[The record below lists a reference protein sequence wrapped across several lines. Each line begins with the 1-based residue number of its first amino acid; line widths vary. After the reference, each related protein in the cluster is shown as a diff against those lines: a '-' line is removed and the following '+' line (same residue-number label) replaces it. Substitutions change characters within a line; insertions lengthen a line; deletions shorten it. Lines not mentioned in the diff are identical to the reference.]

1 MDRTCAAWKWA
12 NERAARM
19 ACGVQCARSMAND
32 EMKKLWRVCEQDETR
47 RELLWLRA
55 QEKEDAESIESLER
69 VDPGLRERMRAFMAE
84 TRPDLIEDPR
94 QRRKAFARLWHERF
108 ESA

>member
-1 MDRTCAAWKWA
+1 
-12 NERAARM
+12 M
-19 ACGVQCARSMAND
+19 ADA
-32 EMKKLWRVCEQDETR
+32 EMRRLWRVCEQDETR

-69 VDPGLRERMRAFMAE
+69 VDPELRARMRAFMAE
-84 TRPDLIEDPR
+84 RRPDLIEDPR

>member
-1 MDRTCAAWKWA
+1 
-12 NERAARM
+12 M
-19 ACGVQCARSMAND
+19 ADA
-32 EMKKLWRVCEQDETR
+32 EMKRLWRVCQHDETR

-94 QRRKAFARLWHERF
+94 ERRKVFARLWHQRF